1 MERIFVLGKKERLT
15 AIMLLWLWWGE
26 RNSTRE
32 EGKRRSASEI
42 AYIVA
47 FQADA
52 FLKTRP
58 EKLLSENGQ
67 RKTWQ
72 KPPVGFLKLNSDG
85 SFFSDEKTGGWGFII
100 RDKNGEVIKAA
111 AGKEDCI
118 LDAFHAE
125 LLGVQAGLRMAINL
139 GITRLYIET
148 DASLV
153 KEAVEGGEYRLAAMG
168 GIVTEIK
175 APFASLIIHFFQLV
189 FLAGTMFFSHKK
201 SAGTVFRLVF

>member
-1 MERIFVLGKKERLT
+1 MK
-15 AIMLLWLWWGE
+15 
-26 RNSTRE
+26 S
-32 EGKRRSASEI
+32 SP
-42 AYIVA
+42 
-47 FQADA
+47 
-52 FLKTRP
+52 FLKKKRSIRSSAMNARP
-58 EKLLSENGQ
+58 TKLPGSPKQNCQEKLLSENGQ

-139 GITRLYIET
+139 GTTRLYIET

-153 KEAVEGGEYRLAAMG
+153 KEAVEGGEYRQAAMG

-175 APFASLIIHFFQLV
+175 HLHSSE
-189 FLAGTMFFSHKK
+189 FLFS
-201 SAGTVFRLVF
+201 SIDVCPCVCITY